1 MGEAEKPTLA
11 WAFALPMPER
21 LKVIGVIPAR
31 YQSSRLNGKPL
42 ALIGGRP
49 MIEHVYQRASES
61 KLLSDL
67 VVATDDERIF
77 GAVESFGGKAAMTSP
92 NHPSGTDRV
101 AEVAAASDANVVVN
115 IQGDEP
121 FLSPRVLDQLVEP
134 FQADSALEM
143 TTLARRIDDA
153 RSLED
158 PNVVKVAFD
167 RRGDALYFSRSLIP
181 HPRRGE
187 GRAAYEHI
195 GLYGFRRDFLLAY
208 AKLEPTPL
216 ERTEALEQLRALEN
230 GHAIRVVV
238 TEDHLGLSV
247 DTPADLARAEAYLR
261 AQ

>member
-1 MGEAEKPTLA
+1 
-11 WAFALPMPER
+11 MPSPSPSP

-42 ALIGGRP
+42 ALIGGKP
-49 MIEHVYQRASES
+49 MIEHVYARAAQSAM
-61 KLLSDL
+61 LSDL

-77 GAVESFGGKAAMTSP
+77 RAVQDFGGKAAMTSP
-92 NHPSGTDRV
+92 DHPSGTDRV
-101 AEVAAASDANVVVN
+101 AEVAAGSEADVVLN

-134 FQADSALEM
+134 FQADPALEM
-143 TTLARRIDDA
+143 STLARRIEDEEA
-153 RSLED
+153 LRD
-158 PNVVKVAFD
+158 PNVVKVVFD

-181 HPRRGE
+181 HPRRAE
-187 GRAAYEHI
+187 VHAAYEHI

-238 TEDHLGLSV
+238 TEDHMGLSV
-247 DTPADLARAEAYLR
+247 DTPADLARAEAFLK